1 MLDIKWIRTNP
12 QAFKAAMIKRGLA
25 SAEHPTNIEILAK
38 EGNPDNQDDKLK
50 ALLKHS
56 DEVYIEKIQPI
67 EALDIKRRDLI
78 SKTES
83 LQAERNTIN
92 KEIARKKAAK
102 EPCEDL
108 FAGMKEMGAKTKE
121 FEKALEAIDLE
132 LTELLMGIPN
142 APSDTVPVGADEK
155 ANIETRK
162 WGTPREF
169 SFKVLDHVD
178 LGANLEILDFDRAAK
193 IAGARFSVLSGAG
206 AKLERALIN
215 FMLDTHTIRH
225 GYREVQPPV
234 LVNSEALRG
243 TGQLPKF
250 EEDLFKLQG
259 FDYYLIPTA
268 EVPVTNLYAKEI
280 LKEADL
286 PIKLCAY
293 TPCFRSEAGSYGRDT
308 RGLIRQHQFD
318 KVELVKFAHP
328 DNSYN
333 ELEKLLNDAEHILQ
347 LLNLPY
353 RVVTLS
359 SGDMGFSSA
368 KTYDIEVW
376 LPSQNC
382 YREISSCSNFEDY
395 QARRAQIR
403 YKGIDAK
410 SKTSL
415 VHTLNG
421 SGLAIGRTWLA
432 IIENYQDE
440 GGRIFI
446 PEILRPYMGGLSH
459 IEKS

>member
-1 MLDIKWIRTNP
+1 MV
-12 QAFKAAMIKRGLA
+12 KRGLA
-25 SAEHPTNIEILAK
+25 STEHPTNRQILAK

-78 SKTES
+78 SKTEA

-102 EPCEDL
+102 EPCEVL

-121 FEKALEAIDLE
+121 FEKALEAIDQE

-142 APSDTVPVGADEK
+142 APSETVPVGSDEK
-155 ANIETRK
+155 ANVEAHK

-178 LGANLEILDFDRAAK
+178 LGANLGILDFDRAAK
-193 IAGARFSVLSGAG
+193 IAGARFSVLTGTG

-215 FMLDTHTIRH
+215 FMLDTHTNLH
-225 GYREVQPPV
+225 GYKEVLPPV
-234 LVNSEALRG
+234 MVNSDALKG

-259 FDYYLIPTA
+259 YDYYLIPTA
-268 EVPVTNLYAKEI
+268 EVPVTNLYAREI

-286 PIKLCAY
+286 PIKHCAY

-328 DNSYN
+328 DNSYE

-347 LLNLPY
+347 LLGLPY

-410 SKTSL
+410 AKTSL

-432 IIENYQDE
+432 VIENYQDE

-459 IEKS
+459 IEKC